1 MAYEIEGSGE
11 YAIWEKRIKHNCQTR
26 GGSVSNY
33 ICAVLYGVLGAPLV
47 GSAQEGVASREPEP
61 KAQVVSKP
69 HVDPAQWLRFHNGV
83 YPPLA
88 MERKEDGVCWVRT
101 MVDSDGHI
109 RATQLLLSTGSASLD
124 EACLFAF
131 PGQRLIP
138 ASVDGSP
145 VIAWMDIPNVWK
157 LSNVNYS
164 GRELDRRPPIP
175 ESAPR
180 IKGDYHLQVGP
191 SFYPISSAELGE
203 KGDCIVSIQVNELG
217 AATEPR
223 VVVSTKFPAL
233 DQACVEAAAKAEFTP
248 GRKDG
253 KPTSSL
259 TYLAMY
265 WDR

>member
-1 MAYEIEGSGE
+1 MLCKGSSE
-11 YAIWEKRIKHNCQTR
+11 YAIWEKRIKHNCQIR
-26 GGSVSNY
+26 GGSASNY
-33 ICAVLYGVLGAPLV
+33 ICVVLYGVLGVPLV
-47 GSAQEGVASREPEP
+47 GNAQEGVASREPEP

-69 HVDPAQWLRFHNGV
+69 HIDPVQRLRFHNGV

-109 RATQLLLSTGSASLD
+109 RATQLLRSTGSASLD

-175 ESAPR
+175 ESVPR
-180 IKGDYHLQVGP
+180 IKGDYHLHVGP
-191 SFYPISSAELGE
+191 SFYPIASAELGE
-203 KGDCIVSIQVNELG
+203 KGDCIVSMQVSDVG
-217 AATEPR
+217 AVAEVR
-223 VVVSTKFPAL
+223 VVLSTKFPAL
-233 DQACVEAAAKAEFTP
+233 DQACVDAAAKAEFTP
-248 GRKDG
+248 GQKDG
-253 KPTSSL
+253 KPISSF